1 MNQQLQLVD
10 LGDAKVETRQWG
22 MWPLWFDS
30 IYYLGEYPG

>member
-22 MWPLWFDS
+22 MWPLYYDS
-30 IYYLGEYPG
+30 IFLFSERP